1 MAKPCLKDY
10 PLMEWAESVGI
21 MRNGDWH
28 KSLYKMLQARLRIV
42 DEQQFIQSV
51 YIDNLP
57 EGLTRDLIGRI
68 LYYRGEGI
76 LFYVDELD
84 KFEFLPYA
92 KQGTGTGTSI
102 DQ

>member
-57 EGLTRDLIGRI
+57 LNSSLVI
-68 LYYRGEGI
+68 
-76 LFYVDELD
+76 
-84 KFEFLPYA
+84 FEF
-92 KQGTGTGTSI
+92 
-102 DQ
+102 